1 MLALSPVAS
10 RRSLTSLKSRPVM
23 PTQGTAAAASPRRE
37 AASHRPAHRACA
49 FVFIGNL
56 PHLSQA
62 YGIDFAME
70 LSREVRRRLCALFVH
85 SERKDFAAL
94 RDDCCL
100 LWSNERF
107 PASLGDALPSS
118 SEQLESLL
126 ALVGGKPVHHRG
138 MVALPQLHVDWIELR
153 GPDELDSPEI
163 EMALWK
169 AQQCADFEDM
179 GLDGWRQRY
188 RTDMDVAVRT
198 AEALACGDMR
208 LAWRPVVGVYAGAAA
223 LYRAGTASTE
233 DVSGEDP
240 SRAFADARHAPSLDR
255 LGLTRLRDRF
265 VLAETLA
272 ILRRR
277 PALRLGV
284 RLSTRSARCD
294 HWWAS
299 LFSTLNAEPGLAA
312 RLVVEFAGSGPSSA
326 HESVRQFCAR
336 LQACG
341 ARVAIRDFG
350 SRRGDLAIVHA
361 CRPDI
366 VKLDRSL
373 VRASGAHMRDALM
386 PKLVDLLHES
396 GMFVVAEGIETSE
409 DLMLAARS
417 NVDFVQ
423 GYLFGMPSARLA
435 ERGIATPLFESV
447 FDALARM
454 RRTERLA
461 GDLLLLP
468 YRAGLTHAARRF
480 ASGATTGSAC
490 AELLALQCT
499 LSCFF
504 LDEGGRE
511 FMPGLAGAAAKA
523 PSARF
528 APIADPST
536 GRWDNRPYFVDAHAK
551 PQQVITSAP
560 YLSVTGTSLCV
571 TLTIATQRA
580 GKPVVIGADLDW
592 RRLIEAAPA
601 IF

>member
-1 MLALSPVAS
+1 MYSFVRSSAGARVPYAVSGCRTAGAGHCRLNVLTGRTEIVDGITLRTHLQPIYSLPHQREVGYEALLRGDAGSGALVGPFDLFGRAIVAGT
-10 RRSLTSLKSRPVM
+10 LTELDRMSHLTHLRN
-23 PTQGTAAAASPRRE
+23 AAAALPE
-37 AASHRPAHRACA
+37 AHWLFLNINPAT
-49 FVFIGNL
+49 F
-56 PHLSQA
+56 
-62 YGIDFAME
+62 
-70 LSREVRRRLCALFVH
+70 
-85 SERKDFAAL
+85 
-94 RDDCCL
+94 
-100 LWSNERF
+100 
-107 PASLGDALPSS
+107 
-118 SEQLESLL
+118 
-126 ALVGGKPVHHRG
+126 
-138 MVALPQLHVDWIELR
+138 
-153 GPDELDSPEI
+153 
-163 EMALWK
+163 
-169 AQQCADFEDM
+169 
-179 GLDGWRQRY
+179 
-188 RTDMDVAVRT
+188 TD
-198 AEALACGDMR
+198 
-208 LAWRPVVGVYAGAAA
+208 
-223 LYRAGTASTE
+223 
-233 DVSGEDP
+233 
-240 SRAFADARHAPSLDR
+240 
-255 LGLTRLRDRF
+255 
-265 VLAETLA
+265 
-272 ILRRR
+272 
-277 PALRLGV
+277 
-284 RLSTRSARCD
+284 
-294 HWWAS
+294 
-299 LFSTLNAEPGLAA
+299 PGYAA
-312 RLVVEFAGSGPSSA
+312 RLASATREAGLAPERLVIEVLESGGTDVDEISRA
-326 HESVRQFCAR
+326 THAFRAQGF
-336 LQACG
+336 L
-341 ARVAIRDFG
+341 VAVDDFG
-350 SRRGDLAIVHA
+350 AGHSNIDRLLTLK
-361 CRPDI
+361 PDI

-435 ERGIATPLFESV
+435 ERGVATPLFESV